1 MFLNV
6 DFNKKIKE
14 DTAVILLIYKF
25 NKVDLKIKLKI
36 I

>member
-14 DTAVILLIYKF
+14 DTAVILLINRFQLSRFK
-25 NKVDLKIKLKI
+25 NKV
-36 I
+36 

>member
-14 DTAVILLIYKF
+14 DTAVILLIYRFQLSRFK
-25 NKVDLKIKLKI
+25 NKV
-36 I
+36 